1 MENAGAPEEVNEAGY
16 A

>member
-1 MENAGAPEEVNEAGY
+1 MGNAGAPEEVNEAGY